1 MREISFTIGFFISQ
15 PGEFT
20 ATVLFCSI
28 IDKKIPDFLRICYVR
43 EDNDEYYEDIVNS
56 TNITSTKSVHV
67 KDKAR

>member
-43 EDNDEYYEDIVNS
+43 EDNDE
-56 TNITSTKSVHV
+56 
-67 KDKAR
+67 